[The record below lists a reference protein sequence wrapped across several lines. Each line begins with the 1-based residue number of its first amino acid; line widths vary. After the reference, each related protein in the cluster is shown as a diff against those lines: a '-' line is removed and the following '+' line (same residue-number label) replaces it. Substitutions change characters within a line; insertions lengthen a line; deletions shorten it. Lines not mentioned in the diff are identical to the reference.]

1 MHSNILCSTF
11 TAVSSASQ
19 FSLLC
24 SELVYWEKVD
34 LGQFGFESM
43 QCILNHLEQEEM
55 QYIKK
60 IIRIPI
66 SFGAWMSMAAWIAC
80 CNLIA
85 RLFVSLLAEEKV
97 SLVASWIWVWYL
109 PLSLIHFEDASTN
122 ALFEEEENYF
132 DISMSKKN
140 TSKCLFCACS
150 FSSLDAWGIVRRC
163 IIYEIIFQKE
173 IIWEKNYNTK
183 YQFTLPF
190 FDLIIVAL
198 QISVRMKQA
207 HMWASCRKFMLGIAF
222 RYNLV

>member
-132 DISMSKKN
+132 DISMSKK
-140 TSKCLFCACS
+140 K
-150 FSSLDAWGIVRRC
+150 IH
-163 IIYEIIFQKE
+163 Q
-173 IIWEKNYNTK
+173 
-183 YQFTLPF
+183 
-190 FDLIIVAL
+190 
-198 QISVRMKQA
+198 SVYFVLAVFLLLM
-207 HMWASCRKFMLGIAF
+207 HG
-222 RYNLV
+222 V